1 VTAHGRDDAVV
12 SGQRDEYFMRRAL
25 FHAARGQG
33 RTTPNPMVGAVV
45 LSADGVVVGHGWHE
59 RAGKPHA
66 EVNALDEAGESARG
80 GTLFVT
86 LEPCCHTGRTGPCT
100 KRIVAA
106 GVRRVVAAMTDPD
119 ARVSGCGFKELH
131 TAGVGVVTGV
141 CESEAQRLNR
151 AFVMVKTEQRP
162 LVILKAAASIDA
174 KISERGKR
182 TQLSSPESARKTQQ
196 LRAAV
201 DAIAVGSGTLLV
213 DDPLLTSRD
222 TRRIRPLVRVIFDRR
237 LRTPTGSRVF
247 STLDEGPVIILTSG
261 SMFSEV
267 RDRVAALQRAG
278 ATVRPAD
285 DLLGGIRALLE
296 WDVSTLLVE
305 GGAAIHAALW
315 QAGVAD
321 RLHLIVTPQTV
332 GPGGLDLFGGYPV
345 PRSVLSLVAVEP
357 RGADIWIEADV
368 HRNR

>member
-1 VTAHGRDDAVV
+1 
-12 SGQRDEYFMRRAL
+12 MRRAL

-45 LSADGVVVGHGWHE
+45 VSAHGVVVSHGWHE
-59 RAGKPHA
+59 RAGEPHA

-86 LEPCCHTGRTGPCT
+86 LEPCCHTGRTSPCT
-100 KRIVAA
+100 KRILAA
-106 GVRRVVAAMTDPD
+106 GIRRVVAAMTDPD
-119 ARVSGCGFKELH
+119 PRVSGCGFEELR
-131 TAGVGVVTGV
+131 AANIEVVSGV
-141 CESEAQRLNR
+141 CEAEAQRLNR
-151 AFVMVKTEQRP
+151 AFVLVNTKRRP
-162 LVILKAAASIDA
+162 LVLLKAAASIDA

-182 TQLSSPESARKTQQ
+182 TQLSSPETARKTQQ

-222 TRRIRPLVRVIFDRR
+222 TRRIRPLVRIIFDRR
-237 LRTPTGSRVF
+237 LRTPARSRVF
-247 STLDEGPVIILTSG
+247 STVDEGPVIILTSG
-261 SMFSEV
+261 SMFSQEH
-267 RDRVAALQRAG
+267 DRVAELERAG
-278 ATVRPAD
+278 ATVRPAE
-285 DLLGGIRALLE
+285 DLRGGIRALLD

-315 QAGVAD
+315 QAGLVD

-332 GPGGLDLFGGYPV
+332 GPQGLALFGSYPV
-345 PRSVLSLVAVEP
+345 PRSALCLVAVEP

>member
-1 VTAHGRDDAVV
+1 
-12 SGQRDEYFMRRAL
+12 
-25 FHAARGQG
+25 
-33 RTTPNPMVGAVV
+33 MVGAVV
-45 LSADGVVVGHGWHE
+45 LSADGIVVGHGWHE
-59 RAGKPHA
+59 RAGEPHA

-86 LEPCCHTGRTGPCT
+86 LEPCCHTGRRGPCT
-100 KRIVAA
+100 RRIVAA

-131 TAGVGVVTGV
+131 AAGVDVVTGI

-151 AFVMVKTEQRP
+151 AFALVKTERRP
-162 LVILKAAASIDA
+162 LVMLKAAASIDA

-182 TQLSSPESARKTQQ
+182 TQLSSLESARKAQQ

-201 DAIAVGSGTLLV
+201 DAIAIGSGTLLV

-237 LRTPTGSRVF
+237 LQTPAGSRVF
-247 STLDEGPVIILTSG
+247 STLEEGPVIILTSDRI
-261 SMFSEV
+261 FSEA
-267 RDRVAALQRAG
+267 RDRVAELERAG

-285 DLLGGIRALLE
+285 DLLSGIRALLE
-296 WDVSTLLVE
+296 WDVSTLLIE
-305 GGAAIHAALW
+305 GGAAVHAAFW
-315 QAGVAD
+315 QAGLTD
-321 RLHLIVTPQTV
+321 HLHLIVTPLTV
-332 GPGGLDLFGGYPV
+332 GPGGLELFGGYPV
-345 PRSVLSLVAVEP
+345 PWSALSLVAVEP